1 MGKRRYFYFVIGI
14 VLLAAFSITGIS
26 LLISSPALYVE
37 NIKISKE
44 EAEFF
49 VSEEK
54 SASYAYFAGKYNAD
68 TSVSSFRNTQFDG
81 ITPEEYARE
90 RALKNILFV
99 VFISMIFLFVC
110 CNTTTNKNII
120 ETEISDFLS
129 LIFFCLCHLLDS
141 CLACLIL

>member
-49 VSEEK
+49 VSESK
-54 SASYAYFAGKYNAD
+54 KVHLMHILRG
-68 TSVSSFRNTQFDG
+68 NTMRIPLCLLFG
-81 ITPEEYARE
+81 IR
-90 RALKNILFV
+90 
-99 VFISMIFLFVC
+99 
-110 CNTTTNKNII
+110 
-120 ETEISDFLS
+120 S
-129 LIFFCLCHLLDS
+129 LME
-141 CLACLIL
+141 

>member
-49 VSEEK
+49 CIG
-54 SASYAYFAGKYNAD
+54 GKKCILCIFCGEIQCGYLCVFF
-68 TSVSSFRNTQFDG
+68 S
-81 ITPEEYARE
+81 EYA
-90 RALKNILFV
+90 V
-99 VFISMIFLFVC
+99 
-110 CNTTTNKNII
+110 
-120 ETEISDFLS
+120 
-129 LIFFCLCHLLDS
+129 
-141 CLACLIL
+141 

>member
-54 SASYAYFAGKYNAD
+54 SASYAYFAG
-68 TSVSSFRNTQFDG
+68 NTMRIPLCLLFG
-81 ITPEEYARE
+81 IR
-90 RALKNILFV
+90 
-99 VFISMIFLFVC
+99 
-110 CNTTTNKNII
+110 
-120 ETEISDFLS
+120 S
-129 LIFFCLCHLLDS
+129 LME
-141 CLACLIL
+141 

>member
-90 RALKNILFV
+90 RALKNIV
-99 VFISMIFLFVC
+99 
-110 CNTTTNKNII
+110 
-120 ETEISDFLS
+120 ETKKYSATGKGSRDGRECI
-129 LIFFCLCHLLDS
+129 LL
-141 CLACLIL
+141 

>member
-54 SASYAYFAGKYNAD
+54 SASYAYFAGK
-68 TSVSSFRNTQFDG
+68 
-81 ITPEEYARE
+81 
-90 RALKNILFV
+90 
-99 VFISMIFLFVC
+99 
-110 CNTTTNKNII
+110 
-120 ETEISDFLS
+120 
-129 LIFFCLCHLLDS
+129 
-141 CLACLIL
+141 

>member
-54 SASYAYFAGKYNAD
+54 VHLMHILRG
-68 TSVSSFRNTQFDG
+68 NTMRIPLCLLFG
-81 ITPEEYARE
+81 IR
-90 RALKNILFV
+90 
-99 VFISMIFLFVC
+99 
-110 CNTTTNKNII
+110 
-120 ETEISDFLS
+120 S
-129 LIFFCLCHLLDS
+129 LME
-141 CLACLIL
+141 